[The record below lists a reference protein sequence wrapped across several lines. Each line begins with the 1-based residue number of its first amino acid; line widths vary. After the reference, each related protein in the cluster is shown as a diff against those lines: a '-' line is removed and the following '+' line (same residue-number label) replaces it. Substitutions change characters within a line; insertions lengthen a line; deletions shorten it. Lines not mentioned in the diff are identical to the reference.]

1 VITSAQ
7 NILVISIITAQFLQM
22 ECKVFAEIEYKTF
35 NLEIE
40 NYLGFKV
47 YPNSV
52 QSHLC
57 KV

>member
-1 VITSAQ
+1 MA
-7 NILVISIITAQFLQM
+7 ISIITAQFLQM

-40 NYLGFKV
+40 NYLGFQI

-52 QSHLC
+52 QFHLC